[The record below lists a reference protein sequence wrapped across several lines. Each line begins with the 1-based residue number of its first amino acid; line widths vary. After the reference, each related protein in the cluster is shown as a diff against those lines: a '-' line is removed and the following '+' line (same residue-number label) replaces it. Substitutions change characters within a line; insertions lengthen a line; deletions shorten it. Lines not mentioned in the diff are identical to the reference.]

1 MMKPDHFC
9 FSVIEYRANPS
20 QRDENT
26 IVLGFVLEFMVPD
39 FYVVAC
45 AMLDPLEKEKLEQMD
60 PITRELL
67 EKPSSLLEEEIRA
80 AITNTNKPGDVLKYL
95 AANNPWSIHVCP
107 PKEVESESAVKTQDV
122 SIDRMAQQHLHKVCE
137 ILTVP
142 EESAAISEGAH
153 RSWFSGIFHA
163 SETTESDQEEVAF
176 SNFPPP
182 WMTTPRTWNRPIFRK
197 K

>member
-1 MMKPDHFC
+1 MMKPDHFY
-9 FSVIEYRANPS
+9 FSVIEYRTNPS
-20 QRDENT
+20 ERDEDP
-26 IVLGFVLEFMVPD
+26 IVLGFVLEFMLPD

-60 PITRELL
+60 PLTRELL
-67 EKPSSLLEEEIRA
+67 EKPGSLLDEEIRA
-80 AITNTNKPGDVLKYL
+80 AITNTSKPGDVLKYL

-107 PKEVESESAVKTQDV
+107 PEEVKSDSAAKTQDV
-122 SIDRMAQQHLHKVCE
+122 SIVRTAEQHLHKICE

-142 EESAAISEGAH
+142 EESAATSERAH
-153 RSWFSGIFHA
+153 RSWFSGVFSA
-163 SETTESDQEEVAF
+163 SETSESDEEEVIF